1 LLSVSGIAFAQ
12 AKPATT
18 DPSPAPLIQTI
29 NDGIHAKTMKITEAV
44 ELFCASLDD
53 VNRLKEKYDSLKAL
67 GDTMGIDWKTARL
80 SKRQ

>member
-1 LLSVSGIAFAQ
+1 
-12 AKPATT
+12 
-18 DPSPAPLIQTI
+18 
-29 NDGIHAKTMKITEAV
+29 MKITEAV